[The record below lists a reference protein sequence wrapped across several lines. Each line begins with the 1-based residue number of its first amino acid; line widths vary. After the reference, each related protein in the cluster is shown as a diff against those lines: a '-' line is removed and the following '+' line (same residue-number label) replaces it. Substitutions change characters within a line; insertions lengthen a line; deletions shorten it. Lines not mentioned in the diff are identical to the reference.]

1 MNFWEPFTWKYHLTA
16 LSRRRSL
23 DEMKDNKGFGLWI
36 ETTTRMFSIPR
47 MPGIF
52 NVGTA
57 TVVSKTNVKPWPEND
72 ETNSCEGKTM
82 SPCQNWPE
90 RRDEFVRGK
99 DNESVPVLTR
109 KTRRMRAK
117 ERRLVRDE
125 SETTTASRD
134 ASVSIVEIVGS
145 DWKWIQRLTWER
157 ERKIVTVKNQNPK
170 TIDNFD
176 VWKEDD
182 YLCILNSPIAP
193 SKLTLNLFQ
202 I

>member
-1 MNFWEPFTWKYHLTA
+1 MEISFNSSFQTTLPRRNEGQQRLRSMNWNNYPNVLTFRGCLA
-16 LSRRRSL
+16 SS
-23 DEMKDNKGFGLWI
+23 
-36 ETTTRMFSIPR
+36 
-47 MPGIF
+47 

-57 TVVSKTNVKPWPEND
+57 IVVSETNAKPWPEND

-82 SPCQNWPE
+82 SPYQYWPE

-157 ERKIVTVKNQNPK
+157 EKDCDGEKSKIQKKQ
-170 TIDNFD
+170 
-176 VWKEDD
+176 
-182 YLCILNSPIAP
+182 
-193 SKLTLNLFQ
+193 
-202 I
+202 

>member
-72 ETNSCEGKTM
+72 ETNSCPT
-82 SPCQNWPE
+82 
-90 RRDEFVRGK
+90 
-99 DNESVPVLTR
+99 
-109 KTRRMRAK
+109 
-117 ERRLVRDE
+117 
-125 SETTTASRD
+125 
-134 ASVSIVEIVGS
+134 S
-145 DWKWIQRLTWER
+145 DWPSASQKNPRSMQGQER
-157 ERKIVTVKNQNPK
+157 WPQLRTPLAVQPVKRSDQKCVQQWKRMPK
-170 TIDNFD
+170 LVFF
-176 VWKEDD
+176 
-182 YLCILNSPIAP
+182 
-193 SKLTLNLFQ
+193 SKLTNGTFSMLQARSDFFVKFGFTF
-202 I
+202 

>member
-16 LSRRRSL
+16 LSRRRPL

-57 TVVSKTNVKPWPEND
+57 IVVSKTNVKPWPEND

-157 ERKIVTVKNQNPK
+157 ERLWRWKIENNRQFRCLKGR
-170 TIDNFD
+170 
-176 VWKEDD
+176 W
-182 YLCILNSPIAP
+182 LSCILNLPIAP